1 MIQAIA
7 VDMDGTFLRP
17 DNTYDNERFANL
29 FKRFQE
35 HQIHFIVASGNQY
48 YQLKSFFPEHEDQLT
63 FVSENGALIFEQ
75 GRLLRSKSFSPE
87 RVERIL
93 TFIAAHEL
101 DLDVIVCG
109 IDSAYILKETPQAI
123 RDFSRV
129 YYHRL
134 KELDSFDELPS
145 EDRFVKFALD
155 LPIDRVAAFVTEMND
170 VFKDEIKA
178 VASGHGSVDIII
190 PGMNKGAAIQW
201 LLDRWH
207 VSPEHLAAFGDANN
221 DLEMLGLTP
230 NSYAMAASSPAVI
243 ETAKHR
249 APSNNDSGVMVV
261 LEQLLEEQN
270 NEA

>member
-1 MIQAIA
+1 MIKAVA
-7 VDMDGTFLRP
+7 VDMDGTFLNSLNDYDRP
-17 DNTYDNERFANL
+17 RFEELYSKMRKNGV
-29 FKRFQE
+29 R
-35 HQIHFIVASGNQY
+35 FIVASGNQY

-93 TFIAAHEL
+93 AFIAAHEL

-134 KELDSFDELPS
+134 KELDSFDELSS

-178 VASGHGSVDIII
+178 VASGHGSVNIII

-207 VSPEHLAAFGDANN
+207 VSSEHLAAFGDANN